1 MNITAHLKKDYWKRR
16 IPPDGGMRY
25 PTIRTDANY
34 RKPYFNGYDSNY
46 QLLTQEDL
54 MNEIAPSAH
63 KIMSEYLSKRP
74 IYAPTGEKD
83 PETGKEK
90 WEIKGYDD
98 LEQVS
103 LGLQYAFSIK
113 KASHFAGKGF
123 WIANE
128 NKSDANYQR
137 FKSWT
142 DKVGLQTAFME
153 VVLSCFTTGDGAIYL
168 YQRGNDIEYQI
179 FSRNNG
185 DILYPDEDADRKPVL
200 YRQYVYK
207 ERKAVDVFNTEYRET
222 WVMADLKNE
231 EDKKWLL
238 EFAPRA
244 EYDVS
249 EDGYVRIYRNEN
261 QTGNDEIQVI
271 YFRVPDIP
279 SGVAQDSIEALE
291 RALSY
296 MSEEVKASAFPML
309 FIKSGN
315 VKSLPPMDAHGKV
328 LGVSGDSETVKNSD
342 AKYLTPPDASNIAE
356 LNIKK
361 LTENII
367 RSTMSVF
374 IEPEILK
381 QGSDSSTTIKIM
393 FVPEI
398 QWCQAMW
405 TKFFHP
411 VKRLVEVFKR
421 LVGKVEG
428 NPTEYA
434 SLMLSVG
441 QDIWLPQNEKELVEI
456 ETTKVYAKVKS
467 RKAAMDDLGNEHIG
481 DYDEVNAETE
491 KDLDMKTRIPAIAK
505 SEVEKKYGNTVSE
518 VIEVD
523 EETNPDKPKIDNNA
537 AGKNIAE

>member
-1 MNITAHLKKDYWKRR
+1 MNISKHLVKDYWIRR
-16 IPPDGGMRY
+16 ITPDSGMRY
-25 PTIRTDANY
+25 PNTRLDANY
-34 RKPYFNGYDSNY
+34 RTPYINGLAANY
-46 QLLTQEDL
+46 QLLTQDDL

-63 KIMSEYLSKRP
+63 KIMSDYISQRP

-90 WEIKGYDD
+90 WAITGYDN

-103 LGLQYAFSIK
+103 LGLQRAFSIK

-128 NKSDANYQR
+128 NKPDDLYQR

-142 DKVGLQTAFME
+142 DKAGLQTAYMD
-153 VVLSCFTTGDGAIYL
+153 VVLSCFQTGDGAIYL
-168 YQRGNDIEYQI
+168 YQRGNDIEYKV
-179 FSRNNG
+179 FSKLYG
-185 DILYPDEDADRKPVL
+185 DTLYPDEDADRNPVL

-207 ERKAVDVFNTEYRET
+207 NRNAVDVYNTKYRET
-222 WVMADLKNE
+222 WVMANPQID
-231 EDKKWLL
+231 EDKDWLSMYAQNDAY
-238 EFAPRA
+238 E
-244 EYDVS
+244 ESD
-249 EDGYVRIYRNEN
+249 DGYIRIYRAEN
-261 QTGNDEIQVI
+261 QVGNDYIQAI
-271 YFRVPDIP
+271 YFRVNDIP

-296 MSEEVKASAFPML
+296 VAEEVKSSAFPML

-315 VKSLPPMDAHGKV
+315 IKSLPPMDAHGKV
-328 LGVSGDSETVKNSD
+328 LGVTGDTETVKNSD
-342 AKYLTPPDASNIAE
+342 AKYLTPPDASNIAT
-356 LNIKK
+356 LNINK

-398 QWCQAMW
+398 QWCQTMW
-405 TKFFHP
+405 TQFYHP
-411 VKRLVEVFKR
+411 VKELVEVFKR

-428 NPTEYA
+428 KPTEYA

-441 QDIWLPQNEKELVEI
+441 QEIWLPQNEKELVEI
-456 ETTKVYAKVKS
+456 ETNKVYAKIQS
-467 RKAAMDDLGNEHIG
+467 REAAMDNLGNQHIG
-481 DYDEVNAETE
+481 DYDKIREETAD
-491 KDLDMKTRIPAIAK
+491 DLDMKTRIPAVAK
-505 SEVEKKYGNTVSE
+505 AEVEKEYGTTVSE
-518 VIEVD
+518 FIEV
-523 EETNPDKPKIDNNA
+523 EEDVNPDRPRIDKNA
-537 AGKNIAE
+537 AGRSIAE